1 MAAINLIVE
10 GDLDEAVAGRI
21 VRTVGHEIGVCYGKR
36 GYGYIQS
43 KIAGFNMA
51 ARNVHYLALVDFMD
65 TRLSCPAEVVAQ
77 WVPNRQQNMLF
88 RVVVREIE
96 SWLLADRINLA
107 RFLRISPAHVPA
119 SSEQINDPK
128 LTLVNLARHS
138 KNSRVRAA
146 LIPEVGSTA
155 QVGRLYTSEMK
166 VFISESWDV
175 DAARRNSPSLNKCM
189 IRLEELTD

>member
-21 VRTVGHEIGVCYGKR
+21 VQTAGHDLGVCYGKR

-65 TRLSCPAEVVAQ
+65 TGLPCPAEVIAQ

-107 RFLRISPAHVPA
+107 RFLGISATRVPV
-119 SSEQINDPK
+119 SPEQINDPK
-128 LTLVNLARHS
+128 LTLVNLARLS
-138 KNSRVRAA
+138 KNSRIRSA
-146 LIPEVGSTA
+146 LVPDVGSTA

-166 VFISESWDV
+166 VFISGLWDIDV
-175 DAARRNSPSLNKCM
+175 ARSNSSSLNKCLL
-189 IRLEELTD
+189 RLEELTG